1 VDPFPSQ
8 CFCITTKKQQWD
20 EIYRAQYPPIVHN
33 AIPDATHSMPSTEF
47 DFSAYVD
54 WSHAANTGD
63 NYPSA
68 PETADEMRGFAFD
81 EAISNEPVIAETPS
95 AFDLTS
101 TNILSCKQLIIPP
114 VTGPDVMVLPESASH
129 RRRAEASRLDEPSP
143 INHWITSERL
153 PTSSRLES
161 SSQDLRWLSLLL
173 WNEQCGDRNSRGLS
187 PDPLHEA
194 MIQIYSLQVLVSD
207 GQGDALQ
214 DEEAVKRQYRV
225 LRSLSGHLW
234 KDHVE
239 RRLATHSA
247 PDQTFKT
254 LLEKCANDATVDERR
269 PNHQSPHKAELD
281 PSPLQI
287 IGVTAS
293 PEMVRGA

>member
-1 VDPFPSQ
+1 M
-8 CFCITTKKQQWD
+8 
-20 EIYRAQYPPIVHN
+20 VHN
-33 AIPDATHSMPSTEF
+33 DIPDTTNSMPLNEF

-63 NYPSA
+63 NCSGA
-68 PETADEMRGFAFD
+68 PETANEMMEFAFD
-81 EAISNEPVIAETPS
+81 EAVSNEPTIAETPS

-101 TNILSCKQLIIPP
+101 TNVGSCKQLIIPP
-114 VTGPDVMVLPESASH
+114 VTGPGVMVLPESASH
-129 RRRAEASRLDEPSP
+129 QSRAEASGLDESSP

-153 PTSSRLES
+153 PTSSMLES
-161 SSQDLRWLSLLL
+161 SSRDLRWLSLLL
-173 WNEQCGDRNSRGLS
+173 WNDQCSDRKSRGLL
-187 PDPLHEA
+187 PDPSHEA
-194 MIQIYSLQVLVSD
+194 MIQIYSLQVLVSG

-214 DEEAVKRQYRV
+214 DEEAGKRQYRV

-247 PDQTFKT
+247 PDQTLKT

-269 PNHQSPHKAELD
+269 PNHQIPHKAELN
-281 PSPLQI
+281 SIPLQI
-287 IGVTAS
+287 VGTTAS

>member
-33 AIPDATHSMPSTEF
+33 VIPDTTHSMPSTEF

-54 WSHAANTGD
+54 WSHAANIGD
-63 NYPSA
+63 NYSGA
-68 PETADEMRGFAFD
+68 PETANEIFD
-81 EAISNEPVIAETPS
+81 EAISNEPAIAEIPS
-95 AFDLTS
+95 AFGLTS
-101 TNILSCKQLIIPP
+101 TSVVSCEQLIIPP
-114 VTGPDVMVLPESASH
+114 VTGPGVMALPESASH
-129 RRRAEASRLDEPSP
+129 QPKAEASKLDESSP
-143 INHWITSERL
+143 INHWSTSERL
-153 PTSSRLES
+153 PMSSRLES
-161 SSQDLRWLSLLL
+161 SSRDLRWLSLLL
-173 WNEQCGDRNSRGLS
+173 WNDQCGDRKARGLS

-194 MIQIYSLQVLVSD
+194 MIQIYALQVLVSD
-207 GQGDALQ
+207 GQGDTLQ
-214 DEEAVKRQYRV
+214 DEEAGKRQYRV

-281 PSPLQI
+281 SIPLQI
-287 IGVTAS
+287 FGVTAS